1 MGSPKHPYCQWTI
14 SVGLP
19 ANNHTSNGSLVQ
31 LLSSLG
37 VSIAIY
43 ALRASANLLFM
54 QITTETLSIR
64 LRFEHLAPNDQIL
77 RRTSVKIGESLRN
90 FGCQ

>member
-1 MGSPKHPYCQWTI
+1 MGSPKYPYCQWTI

-19 ANNHTSNGSLVQ
+19 ANNHTLNGSPMQ

-43 ALRASANLLFM
+43 AYRASANPFFM
-54 QITTETLSIR
+54 QITTE
-64 LRFEHLAPNDQIL
+64 IL
-77 RRTSVKIGESLRN
+77 RI
-90 FGCQ
+90 

>member
-1 MGSPKHPYCQWTI
+1 MGSPNHPYCQWTI

-19 ANNHTSNGSLVQ
+19 ANNHTSIGGLVQ

-43 ALRASANLLFM
+43 AYRASANPFFM
-54 QITTETLSIR
+54 QVITE
-64 LRFEHLAPNDQIL
+64 IL
-77 RRTSVKIGESLRN
+77 
-90 FGCQ
+90 CA

>member
-19 ANNHTSNGSLVQ
+19 ANNHTSISSLVQ

-37 VSIAIY
+37 VSIVIY
-43 ALRASANLLFM
+43 AYRASANPSFM
-54 QITTETLSIR
+54 QITTEITGI
-64 LRFEHLAPNDQIL
+64 
-77 RRTSVKIGESLRN
+77 
-90 FGCQ
+90 

>member
-19 ANNHTSNGSLVQ
+19 ANNHTSISSLVQ

-37 VSIAIY
+37 VSIVIY
-43 ALRASANLLFM
+43 AYRASANPFIM
-54 QITTETLSIR
+54 QITTEI
-64 LRFEHLAPNDQIL
+64 PDI
-77 RRTSVKIGESLRN
+77 
-90 FGCQ
+90 